1 MFKKLIFTVLG
12 VLVVAGALIGTK
24 LDQFRTMGEAGA
36 NMVPPPQVVTAAT
49 ALKDEWESTLSA
61 TGSLV
66 AVQGVVVRAEV
77 PGRIVRIAFE
87 SGAGV
92 EAGEVLVVL
101 DVSTEKA
108 QLRAAQAAAALAKA
122 NLERARSLVSKK
134 TMSPAELDTAKAEFE
149 AATAQI
155 EIVQSNI
162 AKKTVRAPFSGR
174 IGLRQVNLGQVLA
187 TGDAIATLQTLDP
200 IYVDFALPQQQL
212 EALAPGT
219 QVRISSDASAGD
231 IYTGKIT
238 AISPE
243 VDPVTRSIHA
253 RATLANRDKKL
264 RAGMFANVE
273 VVLPEQQKV
282 LAIPATA
289 VLFAPFGDSVF
300 VIEKHEAEGGGGPQL
315 TVRQRFVR
323 LGAQRGDFV
332 AVIEG
337 LEEGEQVVSSGVFK
351 LSSGMP
357 VVIDNALAPKA
368 ELAPRPDN
376 N

>member
-1 MFKKLIFTVLG
+1 MFKKLILTLIG
-12 VLVVAGALIGTK
+12 VLVVAGALIATK

-36 NMVPPPQVVTAAT
+36 NMVPPPQVVTAA
-49 ALKDEWESTLSA
+49 AAHRDEWESTLSA

-87 SGAGV
+87 SGAEVG
-92 EAGEVLVVL
+92 AGEVLVVL

-108 QLRAAQAAAALAKA
+108 ELRAAQATAALAGA

-134 TMSPAELDTAKAEFE
+134 TMSPAELDTAKAQFE
-149 AATAQI
+149 AAAAQI
-155 EIVQSNI
+155 EIIESNI
-162 AKKTVRAPFSGR
+162 AKKTVRAPFAGR
-174 IGLRQVNLGQVLA
+174 LGLRKVNLGQVLA
-187 TGDAIATLQTLDP
+187 TGDAIASLQTLDP
-200 IYVDFALPQQQL
+200 IYVDFTLPQQQL
-212 EALAPGT
+212 GALAPGT
-219 QVRISSDASAGD
+219 RVRVSSDASPGD
-231 IYTGKIT
+231 VYTGEIT

-243 VDPVTRSIHA
+243 VDPVTRNIHA
-253 RATLANRDKKL
+253 RATLANREQKL

-273 VVLPEQQKV
+273 VVLPVQQKV

-300 VIEKHEAEGGGGPQL
+300 VIEKREAEGGGEPQL
-315 TVRQRFVR
+315 AVRQRFVR

-337 LEEGEQVVSSGVFK
+337 LDEGEQVVSSGVFK

-357 VVIDNALAPKA
+357 VVIDNTLAPKA
-368 ELAPRPDN
+368 ELAPRPGN